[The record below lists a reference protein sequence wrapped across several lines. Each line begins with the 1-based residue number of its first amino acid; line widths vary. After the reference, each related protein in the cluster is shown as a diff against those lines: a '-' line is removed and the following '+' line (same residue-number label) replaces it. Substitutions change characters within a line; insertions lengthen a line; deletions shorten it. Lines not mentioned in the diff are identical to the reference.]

1 MKWQWGHE
9 KSVNSMNSSRQNPVP
24 QKGSNSEYTKAIM
37 KILAF
42 LCGNG
47 ILSASQ
53 KESGNLGDWLR
64 HYAPKAT
71 QIRFSIPH

>member
-1 MKWQWGHE
+1 MKSQWGHE
-9 KSVNSMNSSRQNPVP
+9 KSVNLMNSSRQNPVP

-42 LCGNG
+42 LCG

-53 KESGNLGDWLR
+53 KESENVGDWLR
-64 HYAPKAT
+64 HYSPKAT